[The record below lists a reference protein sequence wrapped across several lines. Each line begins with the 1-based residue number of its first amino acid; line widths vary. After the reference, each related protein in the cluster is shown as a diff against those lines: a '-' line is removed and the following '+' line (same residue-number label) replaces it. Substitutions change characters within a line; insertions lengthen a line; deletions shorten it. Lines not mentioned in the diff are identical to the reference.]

1 MEQETFEFHLSK
13 LPVFKDDVEIHDSKP
28 KQLNLPAYTY
38 SSMAEIQVPTK
49 TTFVVD
55 PHKPVDSSYMGA
67 IWILGFFTVLL
78 SGIFIKNIIGRR

>member
-38 SSMAEIQVPTK
+38 SSMAEIKVQTKPTL
-49 TTFVVD
+49 VVD
-55 PHKPVDSSYMGA
+55 PHKPVDSSVGA
-67 IWILGFFTVLL
+67 IWILGFFAALM

>member
-38 SSMAEIQVPTK
+38 SSMAEIKVPTK
-49 TTFVVD
+49 PTFVVD
-55 PHKPVDSSYMGA
+55 PHKPADPSIGA
-67 IWILGFFTVLL
+67 IWILGFFAALM

>member
-38 SSMAEIQVPTK
+38 SSMAEIKVPTK
-49 TTFVVD
+49 PTFVVD
-55 PHKPVDSSYMGA
+55 PHKPVDSSYIGA
-67 IWILGFFTVLL
+67 IWILGFFAALM

>member
-1 MEQETFEFHLSK
+1 MEQETFEFHISK

-28 KQLNLPAYTY
+28 KQLNLPSYTY

-49 TTFVVD
+49 PTFVVD

>member
-1 MEQETFEFHLSK
+1 MEQETFEFQLSK

-38 SSMAEIQVPTK
+38 SSMAEIKVPTK
-49 TTFVVD
+49 PTFVVD
-55 PHKPVDSSYMGA
+55 PHKPVDSSVGA
-67 IWILGFFTVLL
+67 IWILGFFAALM

>member
-1 MEQETFEFHLSK
+1 MEQETFEFHISK

-28 KQLNLPAYTY
+28 KHLNIPAYTY

-49 TTFVVD
+49 PTFVVD

-67 IWILGFFTVLL
+67 IWILGFFAVLL
-78 SGIFIKNIIGRR
+78 SGIFIKNIVGRR